1 MANSYP
7 HWVRPGLG
15 EELENGLD
23 LTLDQHFLLALSAPK
38 PIFLGNGRR
47 DVWSDPN
54 SSFVLAQGA
63 DPVYEATGSDG
74 LPDGAGLRDFDPAA
88 DISYWL
94 RVGGHSVVSEDID
107 AFTRF
112 MNAHFDTESRSETGL
127 QSAQ

>member
-1 MANSYP
+1 M
-7 HWVRPGLG
+7 
-15 EELENGLD
+15 
-23 LTLDQHFLLALSAPK
+23 LALSAPK

-127 QSAQ
+127 QSAR